1 MKEIYQMNKFINVS
15 KTERSTQREVS
26 IETGNIDHMTNNKYT
41 QIKTNQ
47 HKNLKICAIR
57 TPKPIANS

>member
-26 IETGNIDHMTNNKYT
+26 IETGNIDHMTNK
-41 QIKTNQ
+41 K
-47 HKNLKICAIR
+47 
-57 TPKPIANS
+57 